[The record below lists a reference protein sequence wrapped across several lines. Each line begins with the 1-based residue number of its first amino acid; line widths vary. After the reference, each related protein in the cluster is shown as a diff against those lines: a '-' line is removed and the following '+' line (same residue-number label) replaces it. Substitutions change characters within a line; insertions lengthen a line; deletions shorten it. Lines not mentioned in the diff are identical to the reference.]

1 MRVCFVTLF
10 PETVLAAA
18 RHSILARAEQAGLVR
33 FEAANPRDF
42 ATDKH
47 RSVDDEPYGGGPG
60 MVMMAPPIA
69 AAVDSLGL
77 PNRSP
82 VVLMDPAAPPFTQ
95 ADAERLSQCTD
106 LALVCGHYEGV
117 DERVR
122 TTVCTEAFSVGDFV
136 MTGGELPALAVA
148 DAVVRLLPGVLGD
161 PASHEDDSHSTGLLG
176 HPLYTRPA
184 EFRGESVPDVLLSGN
199 HGEIAKWR
207 RREALRRTRET
218 RPDLF
223 AQAGLTPDD
232 LDLV

>member
-10 PETVLAAA
+10 PEMVLPAA
-18 RHSILARAEQAGLVR
+18 RHSILARAESAGLVT

-47 RSVDDEPYGGGPG
+47 RTVDDQAYGGGPG

-69 AAVDSLGL
+69 AAVESLAL
-77 PNRSP
+77 PGGSP
-82 VVLMDPAAPPFTQ
+82 VVLLDPAAPPFTQ
-95 ADAERLSQCTD
+95 TDAERLSQAAA

-122 TTVCTEAFSVGDFV
+122 TRVCNEAFSVGDFV
-136 MTGGELPALAVA
+136 MTGGELAALAVA

-161 PASHEDDSHSTGLLG
+161 PASHQDDSHSTGLLG

-184 EFRGESVPDVLLSGN
+184 EFDGEAVPEVLLSGN
-199 HGEIAKWR
+199 HAEIAKWR
-207 RREALRRTRET
+207 RREALRRTREA

-223 AQAGLTPDD
+223 ARAGLTPED